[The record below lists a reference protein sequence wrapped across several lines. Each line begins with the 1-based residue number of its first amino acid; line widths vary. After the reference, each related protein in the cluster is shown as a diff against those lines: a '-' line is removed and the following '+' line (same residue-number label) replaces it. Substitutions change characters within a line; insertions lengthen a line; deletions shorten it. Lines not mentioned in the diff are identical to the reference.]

1 MTPPGLRRITDL
13 PLFPLPDAFL
23 FPGALVPLHVFEP
36 RYRQMVADLLDTA
49 GRLALG
55 CLDPA
60 GSPTPRGPAVLPFA
74 GLGEIVSHR
83 RLDDGRYLIW
93 LLGLDRLSIE
103 EAPSDRLYRRV
114 HAEVLDDVPGE
125 PQSDA
130 ALVPRLRDAVAS
142 RMLPG
147 VELSSGLDTGLLA
160 DLLFQHLPLSRER
173 KAWAMAE
180 RHVTRRAEAALT
192 WLDGLAD
199 AAEA

>member
-1 MTPPGLRRITDL
+1 MTAPDLRRITGL

-36 RYRQMVADLLDTA
+36 RYLQMVGDLLDTA

-60 GSPTPRGPAVLPFA
+60 GAARPEGPAVLPVA

-93 LLGLDRLSIE
+93 LLGLDRLRIA

-114 HAEVLDDVPGE
+114 QADVIEEEPGD
-125 PQSDA
+125 PQLSA
-130 ALVPRLRDAVAS
+130 ALAPRLRDAVAA

-147 VELSSGLDTGLLA
+147 VQLADGLDTGLLA

-180 RHVTRRAEAALT
+180 GNVTRRAEAALA

>member
-36 RYRQMVADLLDTA
+36 RYLRMVDDLLDTA

-60 GSPTPRGPAVLPFA
+60 GAARPEGPAVLPVA

-93 LLGLDRLSIE
+93 LLGLDRLRIA

-114 HAEVLDDVPGE
+114 QADVIEEEPGD
-125 PQSDA
+125 PQLSA
-130 ALVPRLRDAVAS
+130 ALAPRLRDAVAA

-147 VELSSGLDTGLLA
+147 VQLADGLDTGLLA

-180 RHVTRRAEAALT
+180 GNVTRRAEAALA